1 MGWDE
6 FLMAGFLLLVGFGI
20 GWLVRGQARRG
31 RQLTPS
37 QPDSIHHE
45 VAIAQQVVRQLV
57 LAQQVDHQSAERIL
71 AALSMTGPVAELP
84 SSPVDGPSAATVDSA
99 GTVPI
104 SLGETAFTSGQK
116 ASLRPATVT
125 TTGLPGPVGEASV
138 GWPPV
143 AAVAP
148 EIILAEVVEEVT
160 PLGESG
166 DKRESGTVVHPLDRP
181 ETAGSAQVTAQQRRQ
196 RALADILQA
205 FMEEN
210 NIRWGEVV
218 SGLLIV
224 GCSIA
229 MVISLRR
236 ELENLSERFVYLPS
250 LLFMLAT
257 AAIHGAGNYT
267 LRRWNLRSTSRGV
280 LIIATLL
287 IPINFLAA
295 IHLSSSGSHQVSLS
309 DPLYWVSLTIGLL
322 AFGTMAYYASQA
334 LLPRLK
340 WSLWIG
346 ILGPSVGQL
355 LINRA
360 PVTMLADAST
370 CWLITLPL
378 VSFLLANFR
387 AGYELTRRSGLQ
399 ARVAGEALLMLGM
412 TSFALATA
420 LGLLLSST
428 DSARDTL
435 AILSSPL
442 SLPAV
447 VVLVTGVILARQAA
461 RRTAQQPLET
471 PAVGFRTASQRT
483 ASKRDTAIAKSYIW
497 FQVLGMALALCGSFL
512 LLVMVVLAWP
522 SPTLVIAVSTTSFV
536 TLTLAAI
543 IGRMPILH
551 APAVGLASLAILIGV
566 HAFMA
571 FFSAQEL
578 VLAGNFR
585 RLFLQGSSGMI
596 FLINSLAAFTIA
608 WFFQRKVA
616 RQASLAYGAGGI
628 GLLSLSILVA
638 LVIGFIKTDAADA
651 SLAAPLLAIQGAMIL
666 FIANQLAVQPGSR
679 KTSTL
684 AVQIPVA
691 LSQSES
697 ATSPNSSLTE
707 SLPSTSPSSAPTPA
721 TSHLAETSTTA
732 TQPETESQELTWNQ
746 PLTWQ
751 HAIAYLGSTLWLLA
765 LLQLW
770 QFNAV
775 FADWCHAWGQVAR
788 QPIIL
793 SFLIHGLIVSALSWL
808 LSYRWGSRERL
819 RLTQP
824 WRAFIMP
831 LSNASLLSAALAIPF
846 AVFVA
851 DEQFGEHAIY
861 VASIGVIWLLA
872 SLLQATP
879 VAFAIFQLFAS
890 LAVSYFTTALCQRHP
905 AWDGR
910 WAIPWHIQAQTIAL
924 ALSCL
929 GWKALRIGWPPRL
942 ATLRLELGSKRFM
955 LDQILL
961 VGLTITFFVWLV
973 MAALLGAAMELNWV
987 ETLPAQVEIEWR
999 NVVDSAGAWF
1009 ALGSLLSPALLA
1021 CWDSVSRVRTWSLL
1035 LLTFLLAVLAAGPW
1049 WNELAIASAL
1059 RWTVASYGL
1068 LLTASVA
1075 WLQQQTRT
1083 DPDHS
1088 RQPPF
1093 SQNLLRRLHIVDC
1106 EALKQDVRTWSLAT
1120 TGLIVVGLTTVRLWQ
1135 AIERIPLRGPS
1146 ENSWFTLIGPECS
1159 YGIPLI
1165 ALIGMLIGYAALE
1178 RRSIWFATGAVVSQ
1192 YLVNLAFL
1200 LAVMKT
1206 NPLTW
1211 DTSLTIQLWQ
1221 VNLCGL
1227 ALYELVWLGM
1237 LQRWAWQGDRRVIP
1251 VSNDRW
1257 FTSFFLL
1264 LLCFL
1269 ILISVFATWSVIFNR
1284 DFLDTVAELS
1294 RWPTFLALVLGSVV
1308 ATWWIQAKLEPWGLS
1323 LLFGFMIAGGGPLA
1337 LWVDL
1342 RLPSWTGLAVLF
1354 MIWSLTAT
1362 LATIG
1367 TWSFHRW
1374 QQHQAVMISFRW
1386 GTIWLSLTALLAVLT
1401 VEETPP
1407 VPWFCFGMTGWAAL
1421 LATALGLRNKRLGY
1435 AYGSAIIAML
1445 AALLLVKPLLYTGF
1459 MPQII
1464 GRMQLLSLGALVI
1477 APIWLGVEL
1486 RSWYRWGDGFVPP
1499 ANALTLPV
1507 FVTRTLCVLWS
1518 LVVPFCY
1525 WLTSCL
1531 NVDRDQIELGSYLAV
1546 MMMVLFGGLLIGL
1559 IWDRRARGTSFTL
1572 FIYGLILL
1580 LMILDSWDQV
1590 ANWSNQQMVLTT
1602 QLAVAGWIG
1611 LSGHLWRYGADL
1623 TLVARRLGVPAPVRL
1638 LRETARWMP
1647 PATLLLTV
1655 ILMLVGVGI
1664 VCLHE
1669 ARWMRVSAAF
1679 SLLLP
1684 AYGIGCQAQQQRRGW
1699 LPFVSLW
1706 LVSWSAILATWAE
1719 LQPDW
1724 SDQQILERA
1733 LRMMMVFASLT
1744 LIGAIPLTRWVRNH
1758 GSTWFDVI
1766 QRWARQQ
1773 SAAAILSLLLVLV
1786 LEWCYFVPGEGVPFL
1801 QAYQGIVVG
1810 LIFVGLIIAL
1820 LTFALSAQRDPL
1832 RLSEERRQLYVYAAQ
1847 GVAVL
1852 LLAHFYLVDP
1862 SLFRLQQPS
1871 WAFVMVGIAFGSV
1884 GVGELCQRL
1893 KLPVLAK
1900 PLQRTGGFLPL
1911 LPALG
1916 WWLSGAA
1923 GEATAGQYAL
1933 LLFAIGLLY
1942 LWLSMIWQSWL
1953 SGTAAVL
1960 AGNVALWSL
1969 LADYEPLSLFKHP
1982 QFWLIPPAVSLL
1994 AAAQVLRQQLGEQRL
2009 TALRY
2014 LCLIVIYVSST
2025 GDIFL
2030 DGLGRTFWEPMVLA
2044 TLSVLGML
2052 IGIALRIR
2060 AFLYMGVTFVLLAVF
2075 SMIWHAYTRIQHV
2088 AIWWAFGIVL
2098 GLTIL
2103 TLFGI
2108 FEKKRSELQAWIT
2121 RLKSWE
2127 Q

>member
-1 MGWDE
+1 MWWDE

-20 GWLVRGQARRG
+20 GWLVRGAVRRG
-31 RQLTPS
+31 HQLTLS
-37 QPDSIHHE
+37 QPDSIQHE
-45 VAIAQQVVRQLV
+45 IAIAQRVVRQLA
-57 LAQQVDHQSAERIL
+57 LAQKVDQETATRIL
-71 AALSMTGPVAELP
+71 AALSETGPMAELP
-84 SSPVDGPSAATVDSA
+84 ASPVGRPSAATVGSA
-99 GTVPI
+99 DLVPG
-104 SLGETAFTSGQK
+104 LLREAAFASGRE
-116 ASLRPATVT
+116 ASLRPKDIAAT
-125 TTGLPGPVGEASV
+125 GRSGPVGEASA
-138 GWPPV
+138 GWPPIS
-143 AAVAP
+143 AGAP
-148 EIILAEVVEEVT
+148 EIILAEIVEELA
-160 PLGESG
+160 PLSESG
-166 DKRESGTVVHPLDRP
+166 DKSDSATVVHPLDRP
-181 ETAGSAQVTAQQRRQ
+181 ETAGSARVTAKQRRQ
-196 RALADILQA
+196 RALADVLQA

-210 NIRWGEVV
+210 NIRWGEIV

-236 ELENLSERFVYLPS
+236 EIENLSERFVYLPS

-295 IHLSSSGSHQVSLS
+295 IHLSSSGTRQVSLS

-322 AFGTMAYYASQA
+322 GFGTMAYYASQA

-340 WSLWIG
+340 WYLWIG
-346 ILGPSVGQL
+346 MLGPSVGQL

-360 PVTMLADAST
+360 PVTMLADPST

-378 VSFLLANFR
+378 ISFLLANLR
-387 AGYELTRRSGLQ
+387 TGYELIRRSGLQ
-399 ARVAGEALLMLGM
+399 TRVAGEALLMLGM
-412 TSFALATA
+412 TSFALATP

-428 DSARDTL
+428 ESVRDTL

-447 VVLVTGVILARQAA
+447 VVLVIGVILARQAA
-461 RRTAQQPLET
+461 RRATRLPVET
-471 PAVGFRTASQRT
+471 PADGFRA
-483 ASKRDTAIAKSYIW
+483 ASKRAAAIPKRYVW
-497 FQVLGMALALCGSFL
+497 FQVLGTALALCGSFL
-512 LLVMVVLAWP
+512 LFVTIVLAWP

-536 TLTLAAI
+536 TLTLAAV
-543 IGRMPILH
+543 IGRMPVLH
-551 APAVGLASLAILIGV
+551 APAVGLAALAILIGI
-566 HAFMA
+566 HAIVA

-585 RLFLQGSSGMI
+585 RLFLQGGSGMI
-596 FLINSLAAFTIA
+596 FLSNSLAAFTIA
-608 WFFQRKVA
+608 WFLQRNVA
-616 RQASLAYGAGGI
+616 RQAALAYGAGGI
-628 GLLSLSILVA
+628 GLLALSTLVA
-638 LVIGFIKTDAADA
+638 LVIGFINTDATGA
-651 SLAAPLLAIQGAMIL
+651 SLAAPLLAIQGTMIL
-666 FIANQLAVQPGSR
+666 LIANQLAAEPGSR
-679 KTSTL
+679 KTSTPSE
-684 AVQIPVA
+684 QFPVA

-697 ATSPNSSLTE
+697 ATSPNSFLTE
-707 SLPSTSPSSAPTPA
+707 SLPSTAPSSAPTPA
-721 TSHLAETSTTA
+721 TSHLAATSTTA
-732 TQPETESQELTWNQ
+732 TQPETESRELTWNK

-770 QFNAV
+770 QFNAD

-788 QPIIL
+788 QPIVL
-793 SFLIHGLIVSALSWL
+793 SFLIHGLIVSGLSWL
-808 LSYRWGSRERL
+808 LSYPSASRERL
-819 RLTQP
+819 RLTQR
-824 WRAFIMP
+824 WQAFIMP

-861 VASIGVIWLLA
+861 VMGISLIWLLA

-879 VAFAIFQLFAS
+879 AAFAISQLFAS
-890 LAVSYFTTALCQRHP
+890 LAVSYFTTSLCQRHP

-929 GWKALRIGWPPRL
+929 GWNILRIWQPRL
-942 ATLRLELGSKRFM
+942 AALRLEVAGKRFM
-955 LDQILL
+955 FDQILL
-961 VGLTITFFVWLV
+961 GGLTITFFVWLV
-973 MAALLGAAMELNWV
+973 LAALLGASMELNLL
-987 ETLPAQVEIEWR
+987 ERLSAQMEIEWR
-999 NVVDSAGAWF
+999 DVVYSGGAWF
-1009 ALGSLLSPALLA
+1009 SLGSLLSAALIA
-1021 CWDSVSRVRTWSLL
+1021 CWEGVFRVRIWSLL
-1035 LLTFLLAVLAAGPW
+1035 PLSFLLAVLAAGLW
-1049 WNELAIASAL
+1049 WDELALASAL

-1075 WLQQQTRT
+1075 WLQRQTRT
-1083 DPDHS
+1083 DSNHS
-1088 RQPPF
+1088 RQPTF
-1093 SQNLLRRLHIVDC
+1093 SQNVLRRLRSADI

-1120 TGLIVVGLTTVRLWQ
+1120 TGLIVVGLTTVRLGQ

-1146 ENSWFTLIGPECS
+1146 ENSWFTSMGPESS

-1178 RRSIWFATGAVVSQ
+1178 RRSLWFAAGAVVSQ

-1200 LAVMKT
+1200 LAVIKT

-1251 VSNDRW
+1251 FSKDRW

-1264 LLCFL
+1264 LLSFL

-1308 ATWWIQAKLEPWGLS
+1308 ATWWIQAKLQPWGLS
-1323 LLFGFMIAGGGPLA
+1323 LLFGSMIAGGGPLA

-1342 RLPSWTGLAVLF
+1342 TLPSGTGLAVLF

-1362 LATIG
+1362 LATLG
-1367 TWSFHRW
+1367 TWSLHRW

-1435 AYGSAIIAML
+1435 AYGSAMIAML
-1445 AALLLVKPLLYTGF
+1445 AALLLVKPLLYNGF

-1486 RSWYRWGDGFVPP
+1486 RSWYRWGHGFVPP

-1507 FVTRTLCVLWS
+1507 FVTQTLCVLWS
-1518 LVVPFCY
+1518 LVVPFCF

-1531 NVDRDQIELGSYLAV
+1531 SVDRDQIELGNYLAV

-1602 QLAVAGWIG
+1602 QLAIAGWIG

-1623 TLVARRLGVPAPVRL
+1623 ALVARRLGVPEPVRL

-1647 PATLLLTV
+1647 TVTLLITV
-1655 ILMLVGVGI
+1655 ILVLVGLGI

-1684 AYGIGCQAQQQRRGW
+1684 AYGLGCQAQQDRRGW
-1699 LPFVSLW
+1699 LPFVSMW
-1706 LVSWSAILATWAE
+1706 LVSGSAILATWAE

-1758 GSTWFDVI
+1758 GFTWFDVI

-1773 SAAAILSLLLVLV
+1773 SAAAILSLLLVLL
-1786 LEWCYFVPGEGVPFL
+1786 LEWSYFVPGEGVPFL

-1933 LLFAIGLLY
+1933 LLFVIGLLY

-1953 SGTAAVL
+1953 TGTAAVL

-1994 AAAQVLRQQLGEQRL
+1994 VAAQVLRQQLGEQRL

-2014 LCLIVIYVSST
+2014 LCLIVIYVSSA

-2030 DGLGRTFWEPMVLA
+2030 EGIGRTFWEPMVLA

-2108 FEKKRSELQAWIT
+2108 FEKKRTELQAWIT